1 MTPPN
6 DSLREDVWSWGG
18 ESNGKFTIRSAYNLI
33 TGSFLPPTGTDWKKV
48 WNWRGPNREVSWTP
62 GPNDWLI
69 INTDGSVKQPLSEAA
84 AGGLVRNSSGHCL
97 LAFTANLGSCSIT
110 RAELRGI
117 LIGLRLAWNAGYKK
131 IIVQTDSQVAVQL
144 LTDESSTNHHHGLEI
159 SQFKEFNARS
169 WEIRIQHIYREGN
182 RAADFLASIGH
193 QRPIGIHSI
202 PTSDCNLGFHL
213 LYDALGISESR
224 SILSN

>member
-1 MTPPN
+1 
-6 DSLREDVWSWGG
+6 D
-18 ESNGKFTIRSAYNLI
+18 
-33 TGSFLPPTGTDWKKV
+33 
-48 WNWRGPNREVSWTP
+48 VSWTP
-62 GPNDWLI
+62 GPTDWLV

-110 RAELRGI
+110 RAELWGI

-131 IIVQTDSQVAVQL
+131 IIVQTD
-144 LTDESSTNHHHGLEI
+144 

-193 QRPIGIHSI
+193 QRPIGIHST
-202 PTSDCNLGFHL
+202 PTSNCNLGFHL
-213 LYDALGISESR
+213 LYDVLGISESR